1 MNQIPPD
8 PHIREIVRIT
18 ESLHN
23 DYSSSDLI
31 WKESPFAWIKN
42 LPSRTVG
49 KIGEQIVARWCI
61 THDFDVKSSP
71 DSEADRIINGV
82 RVEIKFSTLWQSGIY
97 KFQQLR
103 DQAYD
108 VVICLGISPFNV
120 HCWVLSKRLILEK
133 WESGEIKSQHGG
145 NGGQDT
151 AWIEV
156 KPDNPDAWLTPRS
169 GSPAEAIQLLRQFT
183 NQHYSS

>member
-8 PHIREIVRIT
+8 PHIKEIVRIT

-23 DYSSSDLI
+23 DYISSNLI

-42 LPSRTVG
+42 LPSKTVG
-49 KIGEQIVARWCI
+49 KIGEQILERWCI
-61 THDFDVKSSP
+61 EHNFDVKSSP
-71 DSEADRIINGV
+71 DSDADRIINGL
-82 RVEIKFSTLWQSGIY
+82 RVEIKFSTLWKSGIY

-108 VVICLGISPFNV
+108 IVICLGISPYNV
-120 HCWVLSKRLILEK
+120 HCWVLSKTLILEK
-133 WESGEIKSQHGG
+133 WESGEIRSQHGG
-145 NGGQDT
+145 SGGRDT

-156 KPDNPDAWLTPRS
+156 KPDNPQVWLTPRL
-169 GSPAEAIQLLRQFT
+169 GSPADAIRLLRQFT
-183 NQHYSS
+183 N